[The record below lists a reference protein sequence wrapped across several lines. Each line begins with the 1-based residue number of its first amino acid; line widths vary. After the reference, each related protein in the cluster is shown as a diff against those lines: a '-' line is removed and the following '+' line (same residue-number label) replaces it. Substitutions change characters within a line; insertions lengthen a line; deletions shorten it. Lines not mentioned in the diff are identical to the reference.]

1 MVAIPEKIRKYI
13 IKGPIRTIS
22 KNAPDEIKQEAREI
36 DSSYYKYSGK
46 HIFII
51 QE

>member
-1 MVAIPEKIRKYI
+1 MVGIPEKIRKYI

-22 KNAPDEIKQEAREI
+22 KKAPDEIKREAREI
-36 DSSYYKYSGK
+36 DSAYYKHSGK
-46 HIFII
+46 HIFSI